1 MPVASSLDRLQP
13 CLFERLT
20 DFNPERRVE
29 SRSEQ
34 VISMS
39 RYREAVIRDLQWVL
53 NSSTHLKSEG
63 LDEFPQVERSVFNF
77 GKKDLAGMVV
87 SGLNIVSLEAEVAKA
102 IRLFEPRIVPETL
115 KVKCVSNEGG
125 KGGGGRKAIGGYNC
139 LTFQI
144 KGELWSHPVSEE
156 FFLKT
161 TLELDSGLQPV

>member
-1 MPVASSLDRLQP
+1 M
-13 CLFERLT
+13 
-20 DFNPERRVE
+20 E

-39 RYREAVIRDLQWVL
+39 RYREAVIRDLQWLL
-53 NSSTHLKSEG
+53 NSSSHLKSEG

-77 GKKDLAGMVV
+77 GKKDLAGLVV
-87 SGLNIVSLEAEVAKA
+87 STLNVASLEAEIAKA
-102 IRLFEPRIVPETL
+102 VRLFEPRIVSETL
-115 KVKCVSNEGG
+115 KVKCVSNDGG
-125 KGGGGRKAIGGYNC
+125 KAGGGNRAIGGYNC

-161 TLELDSGLQPV
+161 ALELDSGLQPV